1 VTALLQVRGAEVRA
15 GGRRVLGGVDLDAPA
30 GALTAVT
37 GPSGAGKSTLLAVAS
52 GLLRPDGGA
61 ASLAGEPVAGVHLDP
76 GRQSL
81 ARRIGVVLQGY
92 GLVPVLTAAENV
104 ELPLQLRGIPPAE
117 VRDRAHAVLE
127 VLGLAGAG
135 DRLVEELS
143 GGQQQRV
150 AVARALA
157 PRPDVVV
164 ADEPTAEL
172 DQAWRGVVMDLLRA
186 AATGGAAVV
195 LATHDEEVAALC
207 DGGTHL
213 VDGVTDSTW

>member
-1 VTALLQVRGAEVRA
+1 VSALLQVRGARVRA
-15 GGRRVLGGVDLDAPA
+15 GGREVLGGVDLDVPA

-52 GLLRPDGGA
+52 GLLRPDDGTA
-61 ASLAGEPVAGVHLDP
+61 TLAGEPLAGVHLDP
-76 GRQSL
+76 RRAGL
-81 ARRIGVVLQGY
+81 ARRFGVVLQGY

-104 ELPLQLRGIPPAE
+104 ELPLQLRGLPPRE
-117 VRDRAHAVLE
+117 VRDRAHGLLE
-127 VLGLAGAG
+127 ELGLARAA

-157 PRPDVVV
+157 PRPDVLV

-172 DQAWRGVVMDLLRA
+172 DRDWRSVVMALLRDA
-186 AATGGAAVV
+186 ADVGVAVV
-195 LATHDEEVAALC
+195 LATHDDEVAQTC
-207 DGGTHL
+207 DGGAHL
-213 VDGVTDSTW
+213 VDGVTDSRW

>member
-1 VTALLQVRGAEVRA
+1 VSAALRVRTARVHVD
-15 GGRRVLGGVDLDAPA
+15 GRRVLDGVDLDVPT
-30 GALTAVT
+30 GALTVVT

-52 GLLRPDGGA
+52 GLLTPDEGA
-61 ASLAGEPVAGVHLDP
+61 ATLDGRPLAGVHLDP
-76 GRQSL
+76 GRWEL

-92 GLVPVLTAAENV
+92 GLVPVLTVVENV
-104 ELPLQLRGIPPAE
+104 ELPLQLRGLAPAE
-117 VRDRAHAVLE
+117 VRERAHGLLE
-127 VLGLAGAG
+127 RLGLARAS

-157 PRPDVVV
+157 PQPDVVV

-172 DQAWRGVVMDLLRA
+172 DQVWRAVVMDLLRSA
-186 AATGGAAVV
+186 ASGGAAVL
-195 LATHDEEVAALC
+195 LASHDDEVVTAC

-213 VDGVTDSTW
+213 VDGVAERSW

>member
-1 VTALLQVRGAEVRA
+1 MSVLLQVRGARVRA
-15 GGRRVLGGVDLDAPA
+15 GGRQVLGGVDLDVPA

-52 GLLRPDGGA
+52 GLLRPDDGTA
-61 ASLAGEPVAGVHLDP
+61 TLAGEPLAGVHLDP
-76 GRQSL
+76 RRRGL
-81 ARRIGVVLQGY
+81 ARRVGVVLQGY

-104 ELPLQLRGIPPAE
+104 ELPLQLRGLPPGE
-117 VRDRAHAVLE
+117 VRRRAHLLLE
-127 VLGLAGAG
+127 RLGLARAA

-157 PRPDVVV
+157 PRPDVLV

-172 DQAWRGVVMDLLRA
+172 DRDWRAVVLALLREA
-186 AATGGAAVV
+186 ADAGVAVV
-195 LATHDEEVAALC
+195 LATHDDEVAQTC
-207 DGGTHL
+207 DGGAHL